1 MEGVKDLEAEALSGD
16 PKAQALLH
24 FLRLLRRKDYAGAR
38 AYAEGFPEGER
49 SGFFGG
55 FPFWRRTP
63 RPWTTPSS
71 PPRRRWSWG

>member
-38 AYAEGFPEGER
+38 AYA
-49 SGFFGG
+49 GG